1 MRHTTTNMKFTEK
14 VLNTAIRAFNGELAW
29 KKDDVFQ
36 AIDELIENE
45 VAILGGDVW
54 AVRKSSKEI
63 SPLIELE
70 AENIAVGIIKAK
82 DGESYVF
89 NWHSNKSVS
98 EDWEEYVLKS
108 KRETIDAINKMKTE
122 EIVAEEFTD
131 SIYYN
136 LVFASKTEFENLM
149 K

>member
-1 MRHTTTNMKFTEK
+1 
-14 VLNTAIRAFNGELAW
+14 
-29 KKDDVFQ
+29 
-36 AIDELIENE
+36 
-45 VAILGGDVW
+45 
-54 AVRKSSKEI
+54 
-63 SPLIELE
+63 
-70 AENIAVGIIKAK
+70 
-82 DGESYVF
+82 VF

-98 EDWEEYVLKS
+98 EDWKEYVLKS

>member
-1 MRHTTTNMKFTEK
+1 MKFTEK
-14 VLNTAIRAFNGELAW
+14 VLNKAIRALNGELAW
-29 KKDDVFQ
+29 KKEDVFQ

-54 AVRKSSKEI
+54 AIRNSSKEI

-122 EIVAEEFTD
+122 ETVAEEFTD

>member
-1 MRHTTTNMKFTEK
+1 MRHATTNMEFTEK
-14 VLNTAIRAFNGELAW
+14 VLNTAIKALNGELAW
-29 KKDDVFQ
+29 KKENVFQ
-36 AIDELIENE
+36 AIDELIENK

-54 AVRKSSKEI
+54 AVKMNNKEI

-70 AENIAVGIIKAK
+70 AEIIAVGIIKTK

-98 EDWEEYVLKS
+98 ENWEEYVLKS
-108 KRETIDAINKMKTE
+108 RRETIDAINKMKTE
-122 EIVAEEFTD
+122 DTVAEEFKD

-136 LVFASKTEFENLM
+136 LVFASETEFENLM